1 MKKLLL
7 FLLLGFTGSIYGEA
21 KVEID
26 FSLDSFCYLSPEN
39 INIAGLYYR
48 LNEDKPYSGENLCV
62 YLSSGNR
69 HSHGYIKK
77 GLLTGKWTFWS
88 ENGRKIFERFHKDD
102 SNIVDGIRYTYYDN
116 GELASETSWTDFM
129 IRNIPHGK
137 FTYWHMN
144 GQKKMERYYVQ
155 GTIDGKET
163 QWFSNGKISSIGIYD
178 EGKPVG
184 KWTGMDKEGMIVRTD
199 LYTYDGKTFIDMVI
213 DNQLRKSTSWFE
225 EGGERMVRNYKNN
238 KMHGKET
245 QWFGNGQI
253 ASIGSYIDD
262 KKVGKWIFWDVKG
275 LKAAEKNFI
284 EGNLFNEVKY
294 EYYENDFLKSKNTFT
309 KKQSN
314 SKIEKQ
320 LNGESVYWY
329 KNSEKFSEGGY
340 KDNVP
345 DGKWTWWHKNAKK
358 DEERTYKEGVL
369 IDKTIFK
376 YSYFTGKLKSKKKY
390 KDGKCISGC

>member
-163 QWFSNGKISSIGIYD
+163 QWF
-178 EGKPVG
+178 
-184 KWTGMDKEGMIVRTD
+184 
-199 LYTYDGKTFIDMVI
+199 
-213 DNQLRKSTSWFE
+213 
-225 EGGERMVRNYKNN
+225 
-238 KMHGKET
+238 
-245 QWFGNGQI
+245 GNGQI